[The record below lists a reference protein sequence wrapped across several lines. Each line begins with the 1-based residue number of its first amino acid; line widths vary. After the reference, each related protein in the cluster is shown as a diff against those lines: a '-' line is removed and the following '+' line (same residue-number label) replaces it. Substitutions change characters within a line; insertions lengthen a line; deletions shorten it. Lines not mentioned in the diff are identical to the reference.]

1 MFPPHVVALAALY
14 LAALLS
20 SFEQGTSEEQPGFHT
35 SHEIAGTLGQGG
47 EWENQCQAHVEDLD
61 GASLAVGLQPCGH

>member
-20 SFEQGTSEEQPGFHT
+20 SFEQGTSAEQEGFHT
-35 SHEIAGTLGQGG
+35 SHEIAHTLGNPG

-61 GASLAVGLQPCGH
+61 GE